1 VQLRRRP
8 ARRLG
13 RVRGIRH
20 PGRRLLLF
28 FTAQALAVAAMIVV
42 ALTSRGQEVGRSVV
56 LLSNAAIL
64 VELVMIGAGVSV
76 DRPIWFPMLSL
87 AAGLLLLGT
96 IRVVYPAAYDPD
108 EYAVLARWHIAV
120 GLLLLGAVA
129 LSGALALLARRR
141 RPAGGDETPAGDG

>member
-1 VQLRRRP
+1 M
-8 ARRLG
+8 
-13 RVRGIRH
+13 IRH

-42 ALTSRGQEVGRSVV
+42 ALASRGQEGGRSVV

-64 VELVMIGAGVSV
+64 VELVMIAAGVSV

-87 AAGLLLLGT
+87 AVCLLSLG
-96 IRVVYPAAYDPD
+96 ILPVVHRAVDDPD
-108 EYAVLARWHIAV
+108 DYRVLRGWHIAV
-120 GLLLLGAVA
+120 GLLLLGAVV

-141 RPAGGDETPAGDG
+141 RLAGGGEIQAGDG